1 MQNRHTE
8 IASLLIKAGADI
20 SVRWATFGTAR
31 DIAESYECTALVET
45 IDAELDRQLRARFV
59 GFCDAL
65 SATKLPVL
73 VVLESFA
80 WFAAC
85 LLCLP
90 CCSAAGLTLLASGVV
105 EVEWLSTLFSSLRC
119 DVPAMRNANSLD
131 DENVDDDK
139 DGDGAAV
146 AAARRRRD
154 VLNV

>member
-1 MQNRHTE
+1 MLFETQWLF
-8 IASLLIKAGADI
+8 LLLQQFWRLDAMAQGA
-20 SVRWATFGTAR
+20 ATLLGSGTLWFG
-31 DIAESYECTALVET
+31 VWM
-45 IDAELDRQLRARFV
+45 
-59 GFCDAL
+59 L
-65 SATKLPVL
+65 SD
-73 VVLESFA
+73 EYGQSFA

-139 DGDGAAV
+139 DGDGGAV

>member
-80 WFAAC
+80 WFAATIYAGQIIE
-85 LLCLP
+85 LP
-90 CCSAAGLTLLASGVV
+90 LK
-105 EVEWLSTLFSSLRC
+105 WQWH
-119 DVPAMRNANSLD
+119 
-131 DENVDDDK
+131 
-139 DGDGAAV
+139 V
-146 AAARRRRD
+146 AKSIRD
-154 VLNV
+154 RALERLESRE